1 MLFYILFYGF
11 LAYLFYKLLFNF
23 ILPVYRTT
31 KQIKKS
37 FREMQENAPR
47 QNGGQSNGTSPNA
60 SKTKAT
66 GKVGDYIDF
75 EEVQD

>member
-11 LAYLFYKLLFNF
+11 LAYLFYKLVFNF

-37 FREMQENAPR
+37 FREMQENAPQQNER
-47 QNGGQSNGTSPNA
+47 QANETSPNS